1 MNSFFSTLNRRLDAT
16 RDAVRYAEPIL
27 LVQVIAFASS
37 VPLLMRLKP
46 RTLERLLTLRR
57 RHVIAEADDAV
68 ARIVQH
74 LRMASRVASPL
85 VRAGCLTRG
94 LTLFYFLRRAGV
106 DVSLCFGMRREAG
119 EFDGHCWLTRGGA
132 PFLERQDPRPIY
144 AHVFTI
150 PSAAS
155 DSSTSTRVRD
165 VTCA

>member
-46 RTLERLLTLRR
+46 RTLERLLTLRHR
-57 RHVIAEADDAV
+57 SVLTGADDAV

-85 VRAGCLTRG
+85 VRSGCLTRG
-94 LTLFYFLRRAGV
+94 LTLFYFLRRAGI
-106 DVSLCFGMRREAG
+106 DVSLSFGMRGAAG
-119 EFDGHCWLTRGGA
+119 EFKGHCWLTRGGA
-132 PFLERQDPRPIY
+132 PFLERQDPRPLY
-144 AHVFTI
+144 AHVFSI

-155 DSSTSTRVRD
+155 DATPPTKLSD
-165 VTCA
+165 VACA